1 MVVECLKTWSK
12 IGMVVLLPVTTK
24 QDVFMETA
32 NTLYRSPTSEICE
45 KKYSFSYDVTQEC
58 NIWSDNQ
65 ISFKIKITGKV
76 VRA

>member
-12 IGMVVLLPVTTK
+12 IGMVALLPVTTK
-24 QDVFMETA
+24 QDVFMETT
-32 NTLYRSPTSEICE
+32 NILYRSPTSEICE
-45 KKYSFSYDVTQEC
+45 KNIPISYDITQKC

-65 ISFKIKITGKV
+65 ISCKIKITGKV